1 MNIIFSDETNK
12 LNDEIKS
19 NMQKA
24 YVIALGNE
32 LGEMIDMPIAE
43 LAVELDVSIVSAEEI
58 QLLNKE
64 YREIDKVTD
73 VLSFPQFENVQDLLE
88 NLDDEIETLLGDVV
102 ICYDVA
108 EKQAEEY
115 GTGISRELVYLFVH
129 SVFHL
134 LGYDHM
140 DEADKK
146 EMRQAE
152 ETVMEEIGL

>member
-1 MNIIFSDETNK
+1 
-12 LNDEIKS
+12 
-19 NMQKA
+19 MQKA

-73 VLSFPQFENVQDLLE
+73 VLSFPQFENVQGLLE